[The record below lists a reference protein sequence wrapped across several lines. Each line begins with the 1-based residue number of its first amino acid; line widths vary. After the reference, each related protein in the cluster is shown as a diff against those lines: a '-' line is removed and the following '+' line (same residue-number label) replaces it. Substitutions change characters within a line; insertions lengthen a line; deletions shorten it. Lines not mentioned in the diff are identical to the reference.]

1 MHLQVLYNY
10 TILNMIYI
18 FQYTK
23 LILLLVYKIIIYRRW
38 NKLDSN
44 DADYKNVQNTAFDTI
59 NEKETFFINPVI
71 VDIIS

>member
-1 MHLQVLYNY
+1 MHIQVLYNY
-10 TILNMIYI
+10 TILNIIYI

-38 NKLDSN
+38 NELDSN

>member
-1 MHLQVLYNY
+1 
-10 TILNMIYI
+10 
-18 FQYTK
+18 
-23 LILLLVYKIIIYRRW
+23 VYKIIIYRRW

>member
-1 MHLQVLYNY
+1 MHIQVLYNY
-10 TILNMIYI
+10 TILNIIYI

-38 NKLDSN
+38 NELDSN
-44 DADYKNVQNTAFDTI
+44 DADYKNVQNTAFDTS

>member
-1 MHLQVLYNY
+1 
-10 TILNMIYI
+10 MIYI

>member
-1 MHLQVLYNY
+1 MHIQVLYNY
-10 TILNMIYI
+10 TILNIIYI

>member
-38 NKLDSN
+38 NELDSN